1 MLKTIAR
8 VLLLRVLPR
17 RILPIVTVVEAVL
30 FVRSI
35 RNRSQSCCAI
45 NGSRSQAATILQ
57 PLIRWIC
64 AACESAILPHPMMAT
79 LSMRGL
85 LTAAPEVELQR
96 L

>member
-35 RNRSQSCCAI
+35 RNRSRVKVNPPSA
-45 NGSRSQAATILQ
+45 SRTA
-57 PLIRWIC
+57 PP
-64 AACESAILPHPMMAT
+64 PHPP
-79 LSMRGL
+79 R
-85 LTAAPEVELQR
+85 
-96 L
+96 

>member
-35 RNRSQSCCAI
+35 RNRSRVKVNPPSA
-45 NGSRSQAATILQ
+45 SRTA
-57 PLIRWIC
+57 PP
-64 AACESAILPHPMMAT
+64 PHPPRPRAGA
-79 LSMRGL
+79 SGG
-85 LTAAPEVELQR
+85 
-96 L
+96 